1 MNSMVKNKR
10 IIYIDILRILSIV
23 AVIILHYTAEV
34 LISTNDFNTSSWWIS
49 NGFNS
54 ISRFAVPVFFM
65 ISGAMILRTKITSYR
80 DFYIKRVVPL
90 LIPLLS
96 WSLIY
101 DLYNQYYVIKSQMNA
116 YEFVIDFG
124 YRLLTDRNYV
134 HLWFLYAIIA
144 IYLTVPLIIKFINSC
159 SKKDLRYYLLLWFI
173 VSIAY
178 RFISDVAFRATDQ
191 YIKIPIMDIP
201 FFMGYLGYFI
211 LGYYLFHYEL
221 PLKAK
226 NILYNLGIISF
237 FLTPVATY
245 FVSLRSGVLDEMFYG
260 NYSITTFFMAVSLFI
275 FFKEKET
282 LISDNVN
289 HKIQKL
295 ISSISKA
302 SFSIYLIHLLVE
314 MMLSGRTEL
323 ESTFFAASLSL
334 VVNICIIFAISYVTV
349 KVLNLSK
356 TATYILFGG
365 RG

>member
-1 MNSMVKNKR
+1 MVPNKR
-10 IIYIDILRILSIV
+10 IVYVDILRILSIV

-34 LISTNDFNTSSWWIS
+34 LTNTNHFNSSSWWIS

-65 ISGAMILRTKITSYR
+65 ISGAMILRTNITSYR
-80 DFYIKRVVPL
+80 EFYRKRVVPL
-90 LIPLLS
+90 LIPLLT

-101 DLYNQYYVIKSQMNA
+101 GLYNQYYVMKSKLSA
-116 YEFVIDFG
+116 SAFIVDFG

-144 IYLTVPLIIKFINSC
+144 IYMTVPLISKFIKAC
-159 SKKDLRYYLLLWFI
+159 SEKDLRYYLLLWFI
-173 VSIAY
+173 ISIAY
-178 RFISDVAFRATDQ
+178 RFLSDAIFRATDQ
-191 YIKIPIMDIP
+191 YINIPIMNIP

-211 LGYYLFHYEL
+211 LGYYLFHFEL

-226 NILYNLGIISF
+226 NYLYNLGIISF
-237 FLTPVATY
+237 FIAPVATY

-260 NYSITTFFMAVSLFI
+260 NYSITTFFMSVGLFI
-275 FFKEKET
+275 FFKEKEAA
-282 LISDNVN
+282 ISHQVN
-289 HKIQKL
+289 HKVQKL
-295 ISSISKA
+295 ISSVSRA

-314 MMLSGRTEL
+314 MMLSGRTGVDATFL
-323 ESTFFAASLSL
+323 EASLSL
-334 VVNICIIFAISYVTV
+334 IVNISIIFGISYITV

-356 TATYILFGG
+356 AATYILFGG